1 MKRLPFRGILIASLI
16 LMTQAVHASDDSP
29 WQKIDEGLEFR
40 AAQIDRQPYQT
51 LIKLKVLRVGLEKFQ
66 VRVLDTRVYGA
77 GWMDIRALAKKTE
90 ALAAIN
96 GGFFTPEY
104 RPLGLMIVDGKE
116 INPLRKADWGV
127 FYVQDNQAR
136 IIHTTEFQNDRN
148 ITQALQ
154 VGPRLVVNGRELQMK
169 KQAARRSAVGVTVK
183 NKVILLSTDDT
194 EVYAQD
200 LAHIFHLPESAGGLE
215 CRDAMVLDG
224 GPSAQMYAEYKSLKI
239 DIPGGWGVPNGIGVF
254 KRKP

>member
-1 MKRLPFRGILIASLI
+1 MKQLHFCGILVASLI
-16 LMTQAVHASDDSP
+16 LMTPAAHASDDSP
-29 WQKIDEGLEFR
+29 WQKIDEGLEFK
-40 AAQIDRQPYQT
+40 AAEIDSQPYQT
-51 LIKLKVLRVGLEKFQ
+51 FIRLKILRVGLEKFQ

-77 GWMDIRALAKKTE
+77 GWMEIKALAKKTQ

-169 KQAARRSAVGVTVK
+169 KQAARRSAVGVTMK
-183 NKVILLSTDDT
+183 NQVILLSTDNT
-194 EVYAQD
+194 EAYAQD
-200 LAHIFHLPESAGGLE
+200 LARIFHLPESAGGLD

-224 GPSAQMYAEYKSLKI
+224 GPSAQMYADYKSLKI

-254 KRKP
+254 KRRP

>member
-1 MKRLPFRGILIASLI
+1 VKHLPFCAILIASLI
-16 LMTQAVHASDDSP
+16 LTGQTGYASAESP

-40 AAQIDRQPYQT
+40 AARIDSQPYQT

-154 VGPRLVVNGRELQMK
+154 VGPRMVVDGRELQMK
-169 KQAARRSAVGVTVK
+169 KQVARRSAVGVTRK
-183 NKVILLSTDDT
+183 NQVILLNTDDT

-200 LAHIFHLPESAGGLE
+200 LARIFHLPESEGGLE